1 MISIKGLICS
11 GGIVVDNSIK
21 EKFNIAFVVFLLLI
35 VSTVFIWVSSI
46 YFFDFLNK
54 KDIVKVHFS
63 MFFILCVPLLLY
75 FSFGGVMIL
84 MNKESILRKYGFF
97 KKILNVLLGIA
108 ALSFLFLIIGQRYM
122 DNELISEGYTKC
134 PKASFRSSTI
144 YVIDAELCKK

>member
-1 MISIKGLICS
+1 MDKPIISKVKLFFG
-11 GGIVVDNSIK
+11 
-21 EKFNIAFVVFLLLI
+21 F
-35 VSTVFIWVSSI
+35 VFIFSLSVSI
-46 YFFDFLNK
+46 FLIFTYYIADYINERE
-54 KDIVKVHFS
+54 IVKVHFS

-75 FSFGGVMIL
+75 FSFGGFMIL
-84 MNKESILRKYGFF
+84 MNKESILRKYEFF

>member
-1 MISIKGLICS
+1 M
-11 GGIVVDNSIK
+11 DNSIK
-21 EKFNIAFVVFLLLI
+21 KRINIAFGTALLLI
-35 VSTVFIWVSSI
+35 VSVVFIWVSSV

-75 FSFGGVMIL
+75 FSFGGFMIL

-122 DNELISEGYTKC
+122 DSELISKGYTKC
-134 PKASFRSSTI
+134 PKASFRSSTV
-144 YVIDAELCKK
+144 YVADTGLCKK

>member
-1 MISIKGLICS
+1 M
-11 GGIVVDNSIK
+11 DNSIK
-21 EKFNIAFVVFLLLI
+21 ERINIAFGTALLLI
-35 VSTVFIWVSSI
+35 VSVVFIWVSSV

-75 FSFGGVMIL
+75 FSFGGFMIF

-122 DNELISEGYTKC
+122 DSELISKGYTKC
-134 PKASFRSSTI
+134 PKASFKSSAI
-144 YVIDAELCKK
+144 YVTDAELCKK